1 MGLVCNLVTV
11 LATFAFGVIL
21 GRMWEIRK
29 ELRKNQPQPNDT
41 GFNVPTAHLS
51 QPPLG

>member
-1 MGLVCNLVTV
+1 MVLVCSLVTV
-11 LATFAFGVIL
+11 LATFAFGVTL

-29 ELRKNQPQPNDT
+29 ELRKKSPSLNDT

-51 QPPLG
+51 QPPLS